1 MVSLRT
7 KFPARIRELPFSWRI
22 FFSETTSIEIKGYE
36 PSVATFVGL
45 RSTFCSLEGVQ
56 MISSIYFIGLVALH
70 SEYCSWLQV
79 ERGSIIKRRRRL
91 FDLHEELNF

>member
-1 MVSLRT
+1 MHMVSFRT

-22 FFSETTSIEIKGYE
+22 FFSETTSIEIKFIKKGYE
-36 PSVATFVGL
+36 PSVSTFVRL

-70 SEYCSWLQV
+70 SE
-79 ERGSIIKRRRRL
+79 
-91 FDLHEELNF
+91 